1 MNRPGNTETSRT
13 SLKIAQ
19 STKQLRLRNTGTPE
33 NLTAI
38 VQQAALDLAQTTE
51 EAQRMAIS
59 TAAKGQIL
67 KTLANGF
74 PENKSQYVLQQAGG
88 EVIELIRDINTLQE
102 AINNPKMGIK
112 QKIDEYIK
120 RAIYSFMLNEIYS
133 TKFPEINTTID
144 DKESAQI
151 LLAKWNSR
159 TDKPST
165 EDFLAQLQKEY
176 PAIGTIRSKLKED
189 LEERIING
197 LIIRIE
203 RNTVKN

>member
-1 MNRPGNTETSRT
+1 
-13 SLKIAQ
+13 
-19 STKQLRLRNTGTPE
+19 
-33 NLTAI
+33 
-38 VQQAALDLAQTTE
+38 
-51 EAQRMAIS
+51 
-59 TAAKGQIL
+59 
-67 KTLANGF
+67 
-74 PENKSQYVLQQAGG
+74 
-88 EVIELIRDINTLQE
+88 
-102 AINNPKMGIK
+102 MGIK